1 MNISLGAIVKK
12 THKFEMADIKICA
25 KILIFSCSGG
35 YKNLKFVANCLI
47 LRWLNKLNPVFIL
60 EKKLVNFW

>member
-12 THKFEMADIKICA
+12 NHNFEMADICA
-25 KILIFSCSGG
+25 KILIFSCSDG

-47 LRWLNKLNPVFIL
+47 LRWLNKLNPVLFY
-60 EKKLVNFW
+60 KKKVVNFW